1 MPNRIIKESIC
12 MSENI
17 NQLTEFQEVFFYRLM
32 VNCDDFGRF
41 DARPKLLSSMLFPL
55 RDIRTEDVEEAL
67 DALQMADLITL
78 YEVDGHPYLYMNKW
92 GKHQTPRANKSR
104 FPDHDTTTK
113 DCMQEDTSENTCMQ
127 LHADESN
134 GMQMDADASECHRIR
149 NRIRNR
155 NSISDNRESVSVSDA
170 RELSDAEAKEIQGEH
185 NRILDAAEDAGFKMG
200 NSVRAAL
207 IRLYSEHGLQKV
219 LDGIDSCVKHGAPN
233 LAYLEACM
241 KDKPKPSGGKVLN
254 AQNFQQRD
262 YSSVDDE
269 LKQKLAEE
277 MAAFKA
283 SQQAV
288 SG

>member
-12 MSENI
+12 TSENI

-55 RDIRTEDVEEAL
+55 RDVRTEDIEQALEAL
-67 DALQMADLITL
+67 QDADLITV
-78 YEVDGHPYLYMNKW
+78 YKVDGHPYLYMNKW

-104 FPDHDTTTK
+104 FPDPDTTTK
-113 DCMQEDTSENTCMQ
+113 DCMQEDSSENTCMQ

-134 GMQMDADASECHRIR
+134 GMQTDTDASECSRIRIR
-149 NRIRNR
+149 NRIR
-155 NSISDNRESVSVSDA
+155 IRESDSVSDA
-170 RELSDAEAKEIQGEH
+170 CEISDAEAKEIQGEH

-207 IRLYSEHGLQKV
+207 IKMYSEHGLQKV
-219 LDGIDSCVKHGAPN
+219 LDGIASCVKHGAPN

-241 KDKPKPSGGKVLN
+241 KDKPKPGKVLN

>member
-12 MSENI
+12 TSENI
-17 NQLTEFQEVFFYRLM
+17 NQLTPFQETFFYRLM
-32 VNCDDFGRF
+32 VNCDDYGRF

-55 RDIRTEDVEEAL
+55 RDVMKEEIEEAL
-67 DALQMADLITL
+67 DALQSADLITV

-104 FPDHDTTTK
+104 FPDPVTTTK
-113 DCMQEDTSENTCMQ
+113 NGKQEESSENSCKQ

-134 GMQMDADASECHRIR
+134 GMQTDADASECHRIR

-170 RELSDAEAKEIQGEH
+170 RELSDADAKEIQKEH
-185 NRILDAAEDAGFKMG
+185 DRILDAAEDAGFKMG

-241 KDKPKPSGGKVLN
+241 KDKPKPGKVLN

-269 LKQKLAEE
+269 LKAQLAAD
-277 MAAFKA
+277 MAEFKA
-283 SQQAV
+283 SQKVV

>member
-12 MSENI
+12 TSENI

-55 RDIRTEDVEEAL
+55 RDVRTEDIERALEAL
-67 DALQMADLITL
+67 QDADLITV
-78 YEVDGHPYLYMNKW
+78 YKVDGHPYLYMNKW

-104 FPDHDTTTK
+104 FPDPDTTTK
-113 DCMQEDTSENTCMQ
+113 DCMQEDSSENTCMQ

-134 GMQMDADASECHRIR
+134 GMQTDTDASECSRIRIR
-149 NRIRNR
+149 NRIR
-155 NSISDNRESVSVSDA
+155 IRESDSVSDA
-170 RELSDAEAKEIQGEH
+170 CEISDAEAKEIQGEH

-207 IRLYSEHGLQKV
+207 IKMYSEYGLQKV
-219 LDGIDSCVKHGAPN
+219 LDGIASCVKHGAPN

-277 MAAFKA
+277 MAAFKE
-283 SQQAV
+283 SQRAV

>member
-12 MSENI
+12 TSENI

-55 RDIRTEDVEEAL
+55 RDVRTEDIEQALEAL
-67 DALQMADLITL
+67 QDADLITV
-78 YEVDGHPYLYMNKW
+78 YKVDGHPYLYMNKW

-104 FPDHDTTTK
+104 FPDPDTTTK
-113 DCMQEDTSENTCMQ
+113 NCMQEDSSENTCMQ

-134 GMQMDADASECHRIR
+134 GMQTDTDASECSRIRIR
-149 NRIRNR
+149 NRIR
-155 NSISDNRESVSVSDA
+155 IRESDSVSDA
-170 RELSDAEAKEIQGEH
+170 CEISDAEAKEIQGEH

-219 LDGIDSCVKHGAPN
+219 LDGIASCVKHGAPN

-241 KDKPKPSGGKVLN
+241 KDKPKPGKVLN

-277 MAAFKA
+277 MAAFKE
-283 SQQAV
+283 SQRAV